1 MLPPC
6 GRSWKTGLCNGE
18 TVALEAVE
26 GRPPKTIDVP
36 DQKGGACRYGRSQ
49 WTQEGMT
56 AAYTFLRVVERS
68 TTALALARQAA
79 AFSR

>member
-1 MLPPC
+1 VRALLEDGAMQC
-6 GRSWKTGLCNGE
+6 E

-26 GRPPKTIDVP
+26 GQPPKTIDVA
-36 DQKGGACRYGRSQ
+36 DQKGGACRYGRAQ

-56 AAYTFLRVVERS
+56 AAYTFLRVERS
-68 TTALALARQAA
+68 TALALARQAA